1 MKNYILLLIFSLGL
15 GWGSLMA
22 QDIHFSQYYAS
33 PLTLNP
39 SMTGLINGDFRVA
52 ANYRGQWFSI
62 PTQASNAPY
71 NTYQA
76 SVDAPLFRKKLKA
89 SGLGVGAMFY
99 ADEAGDGSL
108 ATYAA
113 MASIA
118 YHLAVDRFGRSRFSV
133 GFQGGYVQKR
143 IFEHDLL
150 FEQQFDAGLN
160 SFNPFLDNGE
170 DNFNNGNFGY
180 FDLNAGALFSSRAT
194 DRFSYYLGFAA
205 NHITTPG
212 ESFLDQQEEQNEIDM
227 RYTAHGGMSIQTG
240 KYFKVLPTFLYM
252 MQTQAQQINIGSGFE
267 YTFDDNFKGF
277 AGAWTRVVGGVD
289 NFTNDAVIAT
299 VGVETY
305 NTRIGVSYDFS
316 TSTIRTAN
324 QTVGAFEVSLIY
336 IHNQEEPGKVSYE
349 KFCPT
354 F

>member
-1 MKNYILLLIFSLGL
+1 MRNYILLLIFSLGL
-15 GWGSLMA
+15 STLSA

-39 SMTGLINGDFRVA
+39 ALTGLINGDFRVA

-76 SVDAPLFRKKLKA
+76 SFDAALFRKKLKG

-99 ADEAGDGSL
+99 ADEAGNGSL
-108 ATYAA
+108 ASYAA

-118 YHLAVDRFGRSRFSV
+118 YHLAVDRFGKSRLSL
-133 GFQGGYVQKR
+133 GFQGGYIQKR
-143 IFEHDLL
+143 IFEHDLF

-170 DNFNNGNFGY
+170 TNFNQGNFGY
-180 FDLNAGALFSSRAT
+180 FDLNAGALFSSRASK
-194 DRFSYYLGFAA
+194 RLSYYFGFAA
-205 NHITTPG
+205 NHLTTPG
-212 ESFLDQQEEQNEIDM
+212 ENFLDQQTEKNEIDM
-227 RYTAHGGMSIQTG
+227 RYTAHGGLSIQTG

-267 YTFDDNFKGF
+267 NTFNDNFKGF
-277 AGAWTRVVGGVD
+277 AGVWTRVVGGVD
-289 NFTNDAVIAT
+289 KFTNDAVIAT

-305 NTRIGVSYDFS
+305 NTRIGLSYDFS
-316 TSTIRTAN
+316 TSTIRNAN
-324 QTVGAFEVSLIY
+324 QSVGALELSVIY
-336 IHNQEEPGKVSYE
+336 IHNQQEPGKTSYE